1 MEGLEFYMFEEEL
14 WCKTSDGDN
23 FVVDENRTDILKY
36 VLDKIRSCYPEA
48 YKTLEKIYSKSKL
61 NQSYFQFLMVRRFCK
76 CNFCK
81 LDTTSYDIQNINK
94 DGRFNFEKVECPM
107 RGECPYEGIIC
118 MPKFDSRLTKAEMRV
133 MECLYNGKS
142 EQETAEELFNS
153 PNTIHQH
160 IKSVYIKL
168 GIHRLSD
175 FISYANKN
183 HLFNH

>member
-1 MEGLEFYMFEEEL
+1 
-14 WCKTSDGDN
+14 
-23 FVVDENRTDILKY
+23 
-36 VLDKIRSCYPEA
+36 
-48 YKTLEKIYSKSKL
+48 
-61 NQSYFQFLMVRRFCK
+61 
-76 CNFCK
+76 
-81 LDTTSYDIQNINK
+81 
-94 DGRFNFEKVECPM
+94 M

-118 MPKFDSRLTKAEMRV
+118 MPKFDSRMTKAEMRV

-160 IKSVYIKL
+160 VKSVYIKL